1 MATGY
6 NQPVV
11 VTGLFFGQSEQLVSP
26 SFASLG
32 DFLPNTRSRKSG
44 ISLFSLAFPQ
54 FFHSPRTMTSNRVT
68 WLSIGA
74 TVTLSLW
81 AGWMLASET
90 RYLVTQCK
98 LGPEPAACE
107 LRLLGR

>member
-1 MATGY
+1 
-6 NQPVV
+6 
-11 VTGLFFGQSEQLVSP
+11 
-26 SFASLG
+26 
-32 DFLPNTRSRKSG
+32 
-44 ISLFSLAFPQ
+44 
-54 FFHSPRTMTSNRVT
+54 MTSNRVT

-90 RYLVTQCK
+90 RDLMTRCK

>member
-1 MATGY
+1 MAT
-6 NQPVV
+6 
-11 VTGLFFGQSEQLVSP
+11 
-26 SFASLG
+26 A
-32 DFLPNTRSRKSG
+32 R
-44 ISLFSLAFPQ
+44 A
-54 FFHSPRTMTSNRVT
+54 T

-74 TVTLSLW
+74 TLTLSLW

-90 RYLVTQCK
+90 RDLMSRCK

>member
-1 MATGY
+1 MTT
-6 NQPVV
+6 NN
-11 VTGLFFGQSEQLVSP
+11 VT
-26 SFASLG
+26 
-32 DFLPNTRSRKSG
+32 
-44 ISLFSLAFPQ
+44 LA
-54 FFHSPRTMTSNRVT
+54 
-68 WLSIGA
+68 SIGA

-90 RYLVTQCK
+90 RDMLNRCK

>member
-1 MATGY
+1 M
-6 NQPVV
+6 
-11 VTGLFFGQSEQLVSP
+11 
-26 SFASLG
+26 
-32 DFLPNTRSRKSG
+32 NTS
-44 ISLFSLAFPQ
+44 
-54 FFHSPRTMTSNRVT
+54 RVT
-68 WLSIGA
+68 LTSIAA

-90 RYLVTQCK
+90 RDHLTRCK